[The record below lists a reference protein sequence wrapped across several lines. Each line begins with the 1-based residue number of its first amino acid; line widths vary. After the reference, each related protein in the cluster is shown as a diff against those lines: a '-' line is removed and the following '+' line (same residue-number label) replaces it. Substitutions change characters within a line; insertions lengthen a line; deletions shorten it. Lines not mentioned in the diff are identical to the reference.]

1 MPLVW
6 HWNSEHILQ
15 TEAWGELK
23 SRFGWHWET
32 VNGTIVLFR
41 RLPLGLKVAYVPRGP
56 RFPPLPEA
64 LAALEA
70 ACRAR
75 GAFFL
80 KLEPDVPDSAE
91 AATALA
97 AYGFRPA
104 PQTIQPRRSI
114 IVDITGSEDEVLA
127 RMKQKTRYNIKL
139 ATKKEV
145 KIRDRDKEK
154 EKNLADFNALM
165 QTTGMRDSFGVHT
178 ASYYQAAYELF
189 RPHGQCELFIAEYQ
203 GQPLAGVMTFALGS
217 RAWYF
222 YGASSNEERQRMA
235 PYLVQWAAITWA
247 RAWGATE
254 YDLWG
259 VPDEEEATL
268 EAQFETRHDGLWG
281 VYRFK
286 RGWGGQLVRTVGTW
300 DKVFNPA
307 LYQAY
312 LLYLRFRKANL
323 S

>member
-1 MPLVW
+1 MRGVW
-6 HWNSEHILQ
+6 RWNSEHILQ
-15 TEAWGELK
+15 TEAWGQLK
-23 SRFGWHWET
+23 SRFGWQWED
-32 VNGTIVLFR
+32 VNGTVVLFR

-56 RFPPLPEA
+56 RWPIAPEA

-70 ACRAR
+70 ICRAR

-80 KLEPDVPDSAE
+80 KLEPDEPDSAE
-91 AATALA
+91 AAAQLVSH
-97 AYGFRPA
+97 GFRPA
-104 PQTIQPRRSI
+104 AQTIQPRRSI
-114 IVDITGSEDEVLA
+114 IIDISGTEAEVLA
-127 RMKQKTRYNIKL
+127 QMKQKTRYNLKL

-145 KIRDRDKEK
+145 QISSKDKER
-154 EKNLADFNALM
+154 NLADFNALM
-165 QTTGMRDSFGVHT
+165 RATGARDGFGVHA
-178 ASYYQAAYELF
+178 ASYYQTAYELF
-189 RPHGQCELFIAEYQ
+189 QPRGQCELFMAEFQ
-203 GQPLAGVMTFALGS
+203 GQPLAGVMAFALGQ

-222 YGASSNEERQRMA
+222 YGASSNAERQRMA
-235 PYLVQWAAITWA
+235 PYLVQWAAIQWA
-247 RAWGATE
+247 RERGATE

-259 VPDEEEATL
+259 VPDADEATL

-286 RGWGGQLVRTVGTW
+286 RGWGGQLARTVGAW

-312 LLYLRFRKANL
+312 RVYLRVRKTSL

>member
-1 MPLVW
+1 MPRVW
-6 HWNSEHILQ
+6 LWNSEHILQ
-15 TEAWGELK
+15 TPSWGELK
-23 SRFGWHWET
+23 GQFGWQWEK
-32 VNGTIVLFR
+32 VNDTIVLFR

-56 RFPPLPEA
+56 RLPLEPA
-64 LAALEA
+64 TLTALEA

-91 AATALA
+91 AAGQLA
-97 AYGFRPA
+97 AHGFRPA
-104 PQTIQPRRSI
+104 LQTIQPRRSI
-114 IVDITGSEDEVLA
+114 IIDISGTEDEVLA
-127 RMKQKTRYNIKL
+127 RMKQKTRYNLKL

-145 KIRDRDKEK
+145 TIRTQDKARD
-154 EKNLADFNALM
+154 LSDFTALL
-165 QTTGMRDSFGVHT
+165 QTTGTRDGFSVH
-178 ASYYQAAYELF
+178 AARYYQAAYALF
-189 RPHGQCELFIAEYQ
+189 QPCGQCELFIAEFH
-203 GQPLAGVMTFALGS
+203 GQPLAGVMAFALGQ

-235 PYLVQWAAITWA
+235 PYLAQWAAMQWA
-247 RAWGATE
+247 RERGATE

-259 VPDEEEATL
+259 VPDEDEAQLEE
-268 EAQFETRHDGLWG
+268 QFETRHDGLWG

-286 RGWGGQLVRTVGTW
+286 RGWGGQLVRTVGAW

-312 LLYLRFRKANL
+312 LLYLRFRKTSL

>member
-15 TEAWGELK
+15 TQTWGKLK
-23 SRFGWHWET
+23 SRFGWDWAN
-32 VNGTIVLFR
+32 VNGTLLLFR
-41 RLPLGLKVAYVPRGP
+41 RLPLGLRAAYAPRGP
-56 RFPPLPEA
+56 RFPLTAET

-80 KLEPDVPDSAE
+80 KLEPDMPDTPETAQ
-91 AATALA
+91 ALA
-97 AYGFRPA
+97 MHGFRPA
-104 PQTIQPRRSI
+104 KQTIQPRRSI
-114 IVDITGSEDEVLA
+114 ILDITGSEDEVLA
-127 RMKQKTRYNIKL
+127 RMKQKTRYNIRL
-139 ATKKEV
+139 AGKKEV
-145 KIRDRDKEK
+145 KIRATNK
-154 EKNLADFNALM
+154 EKNLVDFNALM
-165 QTTGMRDSFGVHT
+165 HITGARDGFGVHA

-189 RPHGQCELFIAEYQ
+189 QPHGQCELFIAEYQ
-203 GQPLAGVMTFALGS
+203 GQPLAGVMAFTLGR

-222 YGASSNEERQRMA
+222 YGASANEERQRMA
-235 PYLVQWAAITWA
+235 PYLAQWAAIQWA
-247 RAWGATE
+247 RARGATE

-268 EAQFETRHDGLWG
+268 EAEFETRHDGLWG

-286 RGWGGQLVRTVGTW
+286 RGWGGQVVRAAGAW